1 MKSILKLVCL
11 AAVAFPAA
19 LPAQLVVDRQK
30 YPDYD
35 PTVRPDRSLMR
46 YGSRARLKGAAVP
59 AESQRPD
66 HVDNAATMY
75 FPPIISQEG
84 GSCGSASRIAYMFT
98 HELNSFRHT
107 NASLPENMYP
117 THFVW
122 LLTYGNSGK
131 DQFVQHVG
139 VPSVKTYG
147 GRGNSALFG
156 YKEWDSQ
163 DYGWMTGYEKW
174 HEAMFNRMLPPRNL
188 PMGVGT
194 EEGRNM
200 LKNWLWNHNGDTD
213 FACGGIAG
221 IGVASA
227 AAQGGIPRTDAN
239 VAAGVVGQSYVRWW
253 GTSVDHALTVV
264 GYDDRIEFDLD
275 GNGKAGE
282 KEKDEVG
289 AWIIANSWGGW
300 ANNGLIYCPYAYG
313 FPAHSVTKE
322 GGKEVRKQSGG
333 WWQPELYYVR
343 KNYRPLRTI
352 KVKMDYSHRSEM
364 LLTVGVATDPN
375 ATRPEKTIDL
385 HHFRWAGDGHNGDMN
400 PAPAVPMLG
409 RWADGKLHDEPM
421 EFGYDLTDLCE
432 GLDHSKPLKFFFN
445 VDARTKSKVASRAKG
460 SGHIYNVSIIDYEF
474 DKEGVETPLELD
486 AENGVLDVPGGK
498 ITTVSGVVYGE
509 QYTMPRNLQLKG
521 TQLTWDAPQACGHN
535 VKAYNIYKDGVK
547 ISDTEKREQTIDG
560 SGTYSVSALFDSG
573 VESQRLT
580 VSTPIAVQTP
590 NVAAKFN
597 NNGFNI
603 PDIFNDTY
611 GNCTIE
617 FWVKPQSLKN
627 WNLQAGRWGQFMF
640 HANEDGEFT
649 AGWDAVGEKRV
660 HAYGALKVGR
670 WNHIAMVVNKGSFNV
685 YVDGKSAGSVNG
697 GSTFSGIGGFGT
709 LNFWSGE
716 ANGQD
721 AVYDEIRIW
730 NKSRTRYEIQ
740 QAMNTEFSGSVLP
753 QGLIAYYKG
762 NVMMIDGKPYLQDCV
777 GAHNAP
783 IVNPDSKSYEE
794 INSDKTWNTEVKG
807 TISINN
813 TRITGPA
820 KVVAGQPAAFSA
832 VFPDAVEQLSWNA
845 PDAGIE
851 NYSGAELTA
860 IFPKVGNYEV
870 NLTAKGSTEAN
881 QITVKRMI
889 EVTPAAEFSADFKA
903 SLKQV
908 PAGQR
913 VSFIPTQPV
922 AGYRYEWTME
932 GGDVTSS
939 KAISAAT
946 TFQTVGKHQVT
957 LKVTS
962 AAGEVKTQ
970 TQTIEVAEVSP
981 EADFNVLTPVVTV
994 NDTVKIKDES
1004 KFTPTGWKW
1013 MLSSPGKNYLV
1024 NGRNVKFQAT
1034 EPGVYDVVLT
1044 ASNNVGTSTLSRS
1057 RGLIVV
1063 NADSKSGLSFNSASS
1078 RVVLGKSPLAEA
1090 DKNFTVEWWMNPSKL
1105 SDFCCGIGNS
1115 DDNFLIKAD
1124 AAGALIVSKGGRQ
1137 MKSNND
1143 LVVPGEW
1150 HHYAVVVNGNNVIIY
1165 RDGHKVAS
1173 QYVLNAVKGL
1183 NSFSIGT
1190 AAADMNGQIDEF
1202 RVWGSALS
1210 QEQLQTWG
1218 NAPLNVNAE
1227 DVKAADLRVYYDFN
1241 QNSGNVQDRGANA
1254 NHATRLGFGPDGD
1267 AWPLSK
1273 GVFSLN
1279 FSAKGK
1285 ENVTKDY
1292 LANTKTQFRHTTVQT
1307 NNTKSGRWY
1316 ELRDW
1321 KLENQVKNGNVTTAA
1336 CYDGY
1341 KNGDFTVATGWD
1353 GFADLKDHKVY
1364 QVVKLP
1370 AGLYSLTVTYGQH
1383 DQSAGSY
1390 LAVAAGNKL
1399 PDTENL
1405 STAIA
1410 SQAMEGKG
1418 NGGTNTLH
1426 FTLDKETE
1434 VAIGMVVN
1442 MTGQRIFC
1450 ISDFMLTKGAFEELE
1465 GVAKLTGILAPQ
1477 RANAAQGTIFDL
1489 SGRRVFETRPGNIY
1503 IENGQRVVK

>member
-66 HVDNAATMY
+66 HVNNAATMY

-777 GAHNAP
+777 GAHNAL
-783 IVNPDSKSYEE
+783 IVNPDNKSYEE

-870 NLTAKGSTEAN
+870 NLTAKGTTEAN

-1150 HHYAVVVNGNNVIIY
+1150 HHYAVVVNSNNVIIY

-1210 QEQLQTWG
+1210 QEQLQTWS

-1292 LANTKTQFRHTTVQT
+1292 LANTKTQFRHTTVQM

-1336 CYDGY
+1336 CFDGY

-1450 ISDFMLTKGAFEELE
+1450 ISDFMLTKGAFEELQ

>member
-66 HVDNAATMY
+66 HVNNAATMY

-98 HELNSFRHT
+98 HELNSYRHT

-131 DQFVQHVG
+131 DQFVQYVG

-174 HEAMFNRMLPPRNL
+174 HEAMFNRMLPPRNM

-221 IGVASA
+221 IGVAA
-227 AAQGGIPRTDAN
+227 AVTQAGIPRTDAN
-239 VAAGVVGQSYVRWW
+239 VAAGAVGQSYVRWW
-253 GTSVDHALTVV
+253 GDQVNHALTIV

-313 FPAHSVTKE
+313 FPAHSIEKV

-375 ATRPEKTIDL
+375 ATHPEKTIDL
-385 HHFRWAGDGHNGDMN
+385 HHFRWAGDGHNGDLN

-409 RWADGKLHDEPM
+409 RWADGKLHEEPM

-474 DKEGVETPLELD
+474 DKEGVETPLELK

-535 VKAYNIYKDGVK
+535 VKTYHVYKNGVK

-560 SGTYSVSALFDSG
+560 AGTYSISAVFDSG

-603 PDIFNDTY
+603 PDIFNDSY

-617 FWVKPQSLKN
+617 FWVKPQSLKD

-640 HANEDGEFT
+640 HANANGEFT

-685 YVDGKSAGSVNG
+685 YVDSKSAGSVNG

-716 ANGQD
+716 SNGQD

-740 QAMNTEFSGSVLP
+740 QAMDTEFSGSMLP
-753 QGLIAYYKG
+753 QGLMAYYKG
-762 NVMMIDGKPYLQDCV
+762 DVVMIDGKPYLHDCV

-783 IVNPDSKSYEE
+783 ISNPDSKSYEE

-807 TISINN
+807 TISVNN

-851 NYSGAELTA
+851 NYSGTELTA

-870 NLTAKGSTEAN
+870 NLTAKGATEAN
-881 QITVKRMI
+881 QITVKRTI

-946 TFQTVGKHQVT
+946 TFQTIGQHKVT

-962 AAGEVKTQ
+962 TSGEVKTQ

-1004 KFTPTGWKW
+1004 KFTPTNWKW
-1013 MLSSPGKNYLV
+1013 ILSSPGQSYLV
-1024 NGRNVKFQAT
+1024 NGRNVNFQTTA
-1034 EPGVYDVVLT
+1034 PGVYDVMLT
-1044 ASNNVGTSTLSRS
+1044 ASNNVGASTHSRS

-1063 NADSKSGLSFNSASS
+1063 NADSKSGLSFNGASS
-1078 RVVLGKSPLAEA
+1078 RVVLSKSPLAEA

-1105 SDFCCGIGNS
+1105 SDFCCGIGDN
-1115 DDNFLIKAD
+1115 DANFLIKAD

-1137 MKSNND
+1137 MKSNNG

-1150 HHYAVVVNGNNVIIY
+1150 HHYAVVVNSNNVTIY

-1190 AAADMNGQIDEF
+1190 AAADMVGQIDEF
-1202 RVWGSALS
+1202 RVWGTALK
-1210 QEQLQTWG
+1210 QEQLQGWS

-1241 QNSGNVQDRGANA
+1241 QNSGDVQDRGANA

-1267 AWPLSK
+1267 AWSLSK

-1285 ENVTKDY
+1285 ENVTRDY
-1292 LANTKTQFRHTTVQT
+1292 LANTKNQFRHTNVQM
-1307 NNTKSGRWY
+1307 NNSQNGRWY

-1321 KLENQVKNGNVTTAA
+1321 KLENEVKNGKVTTAA
-1336 CYDGY
+1336 CFDGY
-1341 KNGDFTVATGWD
+1341 KNGNFTVATGWD
-1353 GFADLKDHKVY
+1353 GFANLKDHKVY

-1370 AGLYSLTVTYGQH
+1370 AGIYSLTVTYGQH
-1383 DQSAGSY
+1383 DQSAGCY

-1399 PDTENL
+1399 PDTEKL

-1434 VAIGMVVN
+1434 VAIGLVVN
-1442 MTGQRIFC
+1442 MAGQRIFC
-1450 ISDFMLTKGAFEELE
+1450 LTDFMLTRGSFEELK
-1465 GVAKLTGILAPQ
+1465 GVGSLTGVLAPQ

>member
-1 MKSILKLVCL
+1 M
-11 AAVAFPAA
+11 
-19 LPAQLVVDRQK
+19 
-30 YPDYD
+30 
-35 PTVRPDRSLMR
+35 
-46 YGSRARLKGAAVP
+46 
-59 AESQRPD
+59 
-66 HVDNAATMY
+66 
-75 FPPIISQEG
+75 
-84 GSCGSASRIAYMFT
+84 
-98 HELNSFRHT
+98 
-107 NASLPENMYP
+107 
-117 THFVW
+117 
-122 LLTYGNSGK
+122 
-131 DQFVQHVG
+131 
-139 VPSVKTYG
+139 
-147 GRGNSALFG
+147 
-156 YKEWDSQ
+156 
-163 DYGWMTGYEKW
+163 
-174 HEAMFNRMLPPRNL
+174 
-188 PMGVGT
+188 
-194 EEGRNM
+194 
-200 LKNWLWNHNGDTD
+200 
-213 FACGGIAG
+213 
-221 IGVASA
+221 
-227 AAQGGIPRTDAN
+227 
-239 VAAGVVGQSYVRWW
+239 
-253 GTSVDHALTVV
+253 
-264 GYDDRIEFDLD
+264 
-275 GNGKAGE
+275 
-282 KEKDEVG
+282 
-289 AWIIANSWGGW
+289 
-300 ANNGLIYCPYAYG
+300 
-313 FPAHSVTKE
+313 
-322 GGKEVRKQSGG
+322 QSGG

-603 PDIFNDTY
+603 PDIFNDSY

-783 IVNPDSKSYEE
+783 IVNPDNKSYEE
-794 INSDKTWNTEVKG
+794 INSDKTLDTEVKG

-870 NLTAKGSTEAN
+870 NLTAKGTTEAN

-1078 RVVLGKSPLAEA
+1078 RVVLSKSPLAET

-1173 QYVLNAVKGL
+1173 QFVLNAVKGL

-1292 LANTKTQFRHTTVQT
+1292 LANTKTQFRHTTVQM
-1307 NNTKSGRWY
+1307 NDTKSGRWY

-1341 KNGDFTVATGWD
+1341 KNGNFTVATGWD

-1477 RANAAQGTIFDL
+1477 RVNAAQGTIFDL

>member
-66 HVDNAATMY
+66 HVNNAATMY

-474 DKEGVETPLELD
+474 DKEGVETPLELN

-777 GAHNAP
+777 GAHNAL

-794 INSDKTWNTEVKG
+794 INSDKTLDTEVKG

-870 NLTAKGSTEAN
+870 NLTAKGTTEAN

-1013 MLSSPGKNYLV
+1013 MLSSPGKNYLI

-1078 RVVLGKSPLAEA
+1078 RVVLSKSPLAEA

-1173 QYVLNAVKGL
+1173 QFVLNAVKGL

-1292 LANTKTQFRHTTVQT
+1292 LANTKTQFRHTTVQM
-1307 NNTKSGRWY
+1307 NDTKSGRWY

-1321 KLENQVKNGNVTTAA
+1321 KLENQVKNGKVTTAA

-1390 LAVAAGNKL
+1390 LVVAAGNKL

-1450 ISDFMLTKGAFEELE
+1450 ISDFMLTKGAFEELQ

>member
-66 HVDNAATMY
+66 HVNNAATMY

-188 PMGVGT
+188 PMGIGT

-227 AAQGGIPRTDAN
+227 CAQGGIPRTDAN

-474 DKEGVETPLELD
+474 DKEGVETPLELN

-777 GAHNAP
+777 GAHNAL

-794 INSDKTWNTEVKG
+794 INSDKTLDTEVKG

-870 NLTAKGSTEAN
+870 NLTAKGTTEAN

-908 PAGQR
+908 PASQR

-1013 MLSSPGKNYLV
+1013 MLSSPGKNYLI

-1078 RVVLGKSPLAEA
+1078 RVVLSKSPLAEA

-1173 QYVLNAVKGL
+1173 QFVLNAVKGL

-1292 LANTKTQFRHTTVQT
+1292 LANTKTQFRHTTVQM
-1307 NNTKSGRWY
+1307 NDTKSGRWY

-1321 KLENQVKNGNVTTAA
+1321 KLENQVKNGKVTTAA

-1390 LAVAAGNKL
+1390 LVVAAGNKL

-1450 ISDFMLTKGAFEELE
+1450 ISDFMLTKGAFEELQ

>member
-66 HVDNAATMY
+66 HVNNAATMY

-352 KVKMDYSHRSEM
+352 KVKMDYSHRSET

-777 GAHNAP
+777 GAHNAL

-794 INSDKTWNTEVKG
+794 INSDKTLDTEVKG

-870 NLTAKGSTEAN
+870 NLTAKGTTEAN

-1004 KFTPTGWKW
+1004 KFTPTSWKW

-1150 HHYAVVVNGNNVIIY
+1150 HHYAVVVNSNNVIIY

-1292 LANTKTQFRHTTVQT
+1292 LANTKTQFRHTTVQM
-1307 NNTKSGRWY
+1307 NDTKSGRWY

-1321 KLENQVKNGNVTTAA
+1321 KLENQVKNGKVTTAA

-1390 LAVAAGNKL
+1390 LVVAAGNKL

-1450 ISDFMLTKGAFEELE
+1450 ISDFMLTKGAFEELQ

-1489 SGRRVFETRPGNIY
+1489 CGRRVFETRPGNIY

>member
-66 HVDNAATMY
+66 HVNNAATMY

-474 DKEGVETPLELD
+474 DKEGVETPLELN

-777 GAHNAP
+777 GAHNAL

-794 INSDKTWNTEVKG
+794 INSDKTLDTEVKG

-870 NLTAKGSTEAN
+870 NLTAKGTTEAN

-1013 MLSSPGKNYLV
+1013 MLSSPGKNYLI

-1078 RVVLGKSPLAEA
+1078 RVVLSKSPLAEA

-1292 LANTKTQFRHTTVQT
+1292 LANTKTQFRHTTVQM
-1307 NNTKSGRWY
+1307 NDTKSGRWY

-1341 KNGDFTVATGWD
+1341 KNGNFTVATGWD

>member
-66 HVDNAATMY
+66 HVNNAATMY

-188 PMGVGT
+188 PMGIGT

-227 AAQGGIPRTDAN
+227 CAQGGIPRTDAN

-474 DKEGVETPLELD
+474 DKEGVETPLELN

-649 AGWDAVGEKRV
+649 AGWDAVVEKRV
-660 HAYGALKVGR
+660 HTYGALKVGR

-777 GAHNAP
+777 GAHNAL

-794 INSDKTWNTEVKG
+794 INSDKTLDTEVKG

-870 NLTAKGSTEAN
+870 NLTAKGTTEAN

-908 PAGQR
+908 PASQR

-1013 MLSSPGKNYLV
+1013 MLSSPGKNYLI

-1078 RVVLGKSPLAEA
+1078 RVVLSKSPLAEA

-1173 QYVLNAVKGL
+1173 QFVLNAVKGL

-1292 LANTKTQFRHTTVQT
+1292 LANTKTQFRHTTVQM
-1307 NNTKSGRWY
+1307 NDTKSGRWY

-1321 KLENQVKNGNVTTAA
+1321 KLENQVKNGKVTTAA

-1390 LAVAAGNKL
+1390 LVVAAGNKL

-1450 ISDFMLTKGAFEELE
+1450 ISDFMLTKGAFEELQ

>member
-66 HVDNAATMY
+66 HVNNAATMY

-777 GAHNAP
+777 GAHNAL

-794 INSDKTWNTEVKG
+794 INSDKTLDTEVKG

-870 NLTAKGSTEAN
+870 NLTAKGTTEAN

-1004 KFTPTGWKW
+1004 KFTPTSWKW

-1150 HHYAVVVNGNNVIIY
+1150 HHYAVVVNSNNVIIY

-1292 LANTKTQFRHTTVQT
+1292 LANTKTQFRHTTVQM
-1307 NNTKSGRWY
+1307 NDTKSGRWY

-1321 KLENQVKNGNVTTAA
+1321 KLENQVKNGKVTTAA

-1390 LAVAAGNKL
+1390 LVVAAGNKL

-1450 ISDFMLTKGAFEELE
+1450 ISDFMLTKGAFEELQ

-1489 SGRRVFETRPGNIY
+1489 CGRRVFETRPGNIY

>member
-66 HVDNAATMY
+66 HVNNAATMY

-98 HELNSFRHT
+98 HELNSYRHT

-131 DQFVQHVG
+131 DQFVQYVG

-174 HEAMFNRMLPPRNL
+174 HEAMFNRMLPPRNM

-221 IGVASA
+221 IGVAA
-227 AAQGGIPRTDAN
+227 AVTQAGIPRTDVN
-239 VAAGVVGQSYVRWW
+239 VAAGAVGQSYVRWW
-253 GTSVDHALTVV
+253 GDQVNHALTIV

-313 FPAHSVTKE
+313 FPAHSIEKV

-375 ATRPEKTIDL
+375 ATHPEKTIDL
-385 HHFRWAGDGHNGDMN
+385 HHFRWAGDGHNGDLN

-409 RWADGKLHDEPM
+409 RWADGKLHEEPM

-474 DKEGVETPLELD
+474 DKEGVETPLELK

-535 VKAYNIYKDGVK
+535 VKTYHVYKNGVK

-560 SGTYSVSALFDSG
+560 AGTYSISAVFDSG

-603 PDIFNDTY
+603 PDIFNDSY

-617 FWVKPQSLKN
+617 FWVKPQSLKD

-640 HANEDGEFT
+640 HANANGEFT

-685 YVDGKSAGSVNG
+685 YVDSKSAGSVNG

-716 ANGQD
+716 SNGQD

-740 QAMNTEFSGSVLP
+740 QAMDTEFSGSMLP
-753 QGLIAYYKG
+753 QGLMAYYKG
-762 NVMMIDGKPYLQDCV
+762 DVVMIDGKPYLHDCV

-783 IVNPDSKSYEE
+783 ISNPDSKSYEE

-807 TISINN
+807 TISVNN

-851 NYSGAELTA
+851 NYSGTELTA

-881 QITVKRMI
+881 QITVKRTI

-946 TFQTVGKHQVT
+946 TFQTIGQHKVT

-962 AAGEVKTQ
+962 TSGEVKTQ

-1004 KFTPTGWKW
+1004 KFTPTNWKW
-1013 MLSSPGKNYLV
+1013 ILSSPGQSYLV
-1024 NGRNVKFQAT
+1024 NGRNVNFQTTA
-1034 EPGVYDVVLT
+1034 PGVYDVMLT
-1044 ASNNVGTSTLSRS
+1044 ASNNVGASTHSRS

-1063 NADSKSGLSFNSASS
+1063 NADSKSGLSFNGASS
-1078 RVVLGKSPLAEA
+1078 RVVLSKSPLAEA

-1105 SDFCCGIGNS
+1105 SDFCCGIGDN
-1115 DDNFLIKAD
+1115 DANFLIKAD

-1137 MKSNND
+1137 MKSNNG

-1150 HHYAVVVNGNNVIIY
+1150 HHYAVVVNSNNVIIY

-1190 AAADMNGQIDEF
+1190 AAADMVGQIDEF
-1202 RVWGSALS
+1202 RVWGTALK
-1210 QEQLQTWG
+1210 QEQLQGWS

-1241 QNSGNVQDRGANA
+1241 QNSGDVQDRGANA

-1267 AWPLSK
+1267 AWSLSK

-1292 LANTKTQFRHTTVQT
+1292 LDNTKNQFRHTNVQM
-1307 NNTKSGRWY
+1307 NNSQNGRWY

-1321 KLENQVKNGNVTTAA
+1321 KLENEVKNGKVTTAA
-1336 CYDGY
+1336 CFDGY
-1341 KNGDFTVATGWD
+1341 KNGNFTVATGWD
-1353 GFADLKDHKVY
+1353 GFANLKDHKVY

-1370 AGLYSLTVTYGQH
+1370 AGIYSLTVTYGQH
-1383 DQSAGSY
+1383 DQSAGCY

-1399 PDTENL
+1399 PDTEKL

-1434 VAIGMVVN
+1434 VAIGLVVN
-1442 MTGQRIFC
+1442 MAGQRIFC
-1450 ISDFMLTKGAFEELE
+1450 LTDFMLTRGSFEELK
-1465 GVAKLTGILAPQ
+1465 GVGSLTGVLAP
-1477 RANAAQGTIFDL
+1477 RHANPAQGTIFDL
-1489 SGRRVFETRPGNIY
+1489 NGRRVFEPRPGNIY

>member
-66 HVDNAATMY
+66 HVNNAATMY

-98 HELNSFRHT
+98 HELNSYRHT

-131 DQFVQHVG
+131 DQFVQYVG

-174 HEAMFNRMLPPRNL
+174 HEAMFNRMLPPRNM

-221 IGVASA
+221 IGVAA
-227 AAQGGIPRTDAN
+227 AVTQAGIPRTDAN
-239 VAAGVVGQSYVRWW
+239 VAAGAVGQSYVRWW
-253 GTSVDHALTVV
+253 GDQVNHALTIV

-313 FPAHSVTKE
+313 FPAHSIEKV

-375 ATRPEKTIDL
+375 ATHPEKTIDL
-385 HHFRWAGDGHNGDMN
+385 HHFRWAGDGHNGDLN

-409 RWADGKLHDEPM
+409 RWADGKLHEEPM

-474 DKEGVETPLELD
+474 DKEGVETPLELK

-535 VKAYNIYKDGVK
+535 VKTYHVYKNGVK

-560 SGTYSVSALFDSG
+560 AGTYSISAVFDSG

-603 PDIFNDTY
+603 PDIFNDSY

-617 FWVKPQSLKN
+617 FWVKPQSLKD

-640 HANEDGEFT
+640 HANANGEFT

-685 YVDGKSAGSVNG
+685 YVDSKSAGSVNG

-716 ANGQD
+716 SNGQD

-740 QAMNTEFSGSVLP
+740 QAMDTEFSGSMLP
-753 QGLIAYYKG
+753 QGLMAYYKG
-762 NVMMIDGKPYLQDCV
+762 DVVMIDGKPYLHDCV

-783 IVNPDSKSYEE
+783 ISNPDSKSYEE

-807 TISINN
+807 TISVNN

-851 NYSGAELTA
+851 NYSGTELTA

-870 NLTAKGSTEAN
+870 NLTAKGATEAN
-881 QITVKRMI
+881 QITVKRTI

-946 TFQTVGKHQVT
+946 TFQTIGQHKVT

-962 AAGEVKTQ
+962 TSGEVKTQ

-1004 KFTPTGWKW
+1004 KFTPTNWKW
-1013 MLSSPGKNYLV
+1013 ILSSPGQSYLV
-1024 NGRNVKFQAT
+1024 NGRNVNFQTTA
-1034 EPGVYDVVLT
+1034 PGVYDVMLT
-1044 ASNNVGTSTLSRS
+1044 ASNNVGASTHSRS

-1063 NADSKSGLSFNSASS
+1063 NADSKSGLSFNGASS
-1078 RVVLGKSPLAEA
+1078 RVVLSKSPLAEA

-1105 SDFCCGIGNS
+1105 SDFCCGIGDN
-1115 DDNFLIKAD
+1115 DANFLIKAD

-1137 MKSNND
+1137 MKSNNG

-1150 HHYAVVVNGNNVIIY
+1150 HHYAVVVNSNNVIIY

-1190 AAADMNGQIDEF
+1190 AAADMVGQIDEF
-1202 RVWGSALS
+1202 RVWGTALK
-1210 QEQLQTWG
+1210 QEQLQGWS

-1241 QNSGNVQDRGANA
+1241 QNSGDVQDRGANA

-1267 AWPLSK
+1267 AWSLSK

-1285 ENVTKDY
+1285 ENVTRDY
-1292 LANTKTQFRHTTVQT
+1292 LANTKNQFRHTNVQM
-1307 NNTKSGRWY
+1307 NNSQNGRWY

-1321 KLENQVKNGNVTTAA
+1321 KLENEVKNGKVTTAA
-1336 CYDGY
+1336 CFDGY
-1341 KNGDFTVATGWD
+1341 KNGNFTVATGWD
-1353 GFADLKDHKVY
+1353 GFANLKDHKVY

-1370 AGLYSLTVTYGQH
+1370 AGIYSLTVTYGQH
-1383 DQSAGSY
+1383 DQSAGCY

-1399 PDTENL
+1399 PDTEKL

-1434 VAIGMVVN
+1434 VAIGLVVN
-1442 MTGQRIFC
+1442 MAGQRIFC
-1450 ISDFMLTKGAFEELE
+1450 LTDFMLTRGSFEELK
-1465 GVAKLTGILAPQ
+1465 GVGSLTGVLAPQ

-1489 SGRRVFETRPGNIY
+1489 NGRRVFETRPGNIY

>member
-66 HVDNAATMY
+66 HVNNAATMY

-603 PDIFNDTY
+603 PDIFNDSY

-777 GAHNAP
+777 GAHNAL

-794 INSDKTWNTEVKG
+794 INSDKTLDTEVKG

-870 NLTAKGSTEAN
+870 NLTAKGNTEAN

-1004 KFTPTGWKW
+1004 KFTPTSWKW

-1078 RVVLGKSPLAEA
+1078 RVVLSKSPLAEA

-1173 QYVLNAVKGL
+1173 QFVLNAVKGL

-1292 LANTKTQFRHTTVQT
+1292 LANTKTQFRHTTVQM
-1307 NNTKSGRWY
+1307 NDTKSGRWY
-1316 ELRDW
+1316 ELKDW

-1341 KNGDFTVATGWD
+1341 KNGNFTVATGWD

>member
-35 PTVRPDRSLMR
+35 PTVRPERSLMR

-66 HVDNAATMY
+66 HVNNAATMY

-174 HEAMFNRMLPPRNL
+174 HEAMFNRMLSPRSL
-188 PMGVGT
+188 PMNVGS

-213 FACGGIAG
+213 FASGGIAG

-227 AAQGGIPRTDAN
+227 AAQGGIPKTSAN
-239 VAAGVVGQSYVRWW
+239 VEAGVVGQSYVRWW
-253 GTSVDHALTVV
+253 GTSVDHALTIV

-333 WWQPELYYVR
+333 WWQPELYFVR

-385 HHFRWAGDGHNGDMN
+385 HHFRWAGDGHNGDLN

-409 RWADGKLHDEPM
+409 RWADGKLHEEPM

-460 SGHIYNVSIIDYEF
+460 KGHIYNVSIIDYEF
-474 DKEGVETPLELD
+474 DKEGVETPLELN
-486 AENGVLDVPGGK
+486 AESGVLDVPGGK

-509 QYTMPRNLQLKG
+509 QFTMPRNLQLKG
-521 TQLTWDAPQACGHN
+521 TQLTWDAPQVCGHN
-535 VKAYNIYKDGVK
+535 VKTYNVYKNGVK

-560 SGTYSVSALFDSG
+560 AGTYSISAVFDSG

-603 PDIFNDTY
+603 PDIFNDSY
-611 GNCTIE
+611 NNCTIE

-640 HANEDGEFT
+640 HANEDGTFT

-660 HAYGALKVGR
+660 HASGALKVGR
-670 WNHIAMVVNKGSFNV
+670 WNHIAMVVNRGNFNL
-685 YVDGKSAGSVNG
+685 YVDGMGKGSVFG
-697 GSTFSGIGGFGT
+697 GSNYSGIGGFGM

-730 NKSRTRYEIQ
+730 NKSRSRYEIQ
-740 QAMNTEFSGSVLP
+740 QAMNTEFSGGLLP
-753 QGLIAYYKG
+753 QGLMAYYKG
-762 NVMMIDGKPYLQDCV
+762 DVMMIDGKPHLHDCV

-794 INSDKTWNTEVKG
+794 IKSDKTWNTEVKG

-813 TRITGPA
+813 TRVNGPA

-832 VFPDAVEQLSWNA
+832 VFPDAVAQLSWSA

-851 NYSGAELTA
+851 NYNGTELTA
-860 IFPKVGNYEV
+860 IFPKVGQYDV
-870 NLTAKGSTEAN
+870 TLTAKGATEAN
-881 QITVKRMI
+881 QVTVKRTV

-922 AGYRYEWTME
+922 AGYRYEWTIE

-939 KAISAAT
+939 KAVSAAT
-946 TFQTVGKHQVT
+946 TFQTVGKHKVT

-962 AAGEVKTQ
+962 TAGEEKTQ
-970 TQTIEVAEVSP
+970 TQVIEVAEVSP
-981 EADFNVLTPVVTV
+981 EADFNVLTPVVLRG
-994 NDTVKIKDES
+994 DTVKVKDES
-1004 KFTPTGWKW
+1004 KFTPTTWKW
-1013 MLSSPGKNYLV
+1013 MLTSPNKNYLV
-1024 NGRNVKFQAT
+1024 MGRNVKFQAT
-1034 EPGVYDVVLT
+1034 EPGVYDLSLT
-1044 ASNNVGTSTLSRS
+1044 ASNNVGVSTATRS
-1057 RGLIVV
+1057 RGLVVV

-1078 RVVLGKSPLAEA
+1078 RVVLSKSPLAES

-1105 SDFCCGIGNS
+1105 SDFCCGIGDN
-1115 DDNFLIKAD
+1115 DANFLIKAD
-1124 AAGALIVSKGGRQ
+1124 AAGSLIVSKGGRQ
-1137 MKSNND
+1137 VKSNND

-1150 HHYAVVVNGNNVIIY
+1150 HHYAVVVNSNNVTIY
-1165 RDGHKVAS
+1165 RDGEKVTS
-1173 QYVLNAVKGL
+1173 QYAMNAIKGL
-1183 NSFSIGT
+1183 NTFALGAS
-1190 AAADMNGQIDEF
+1190 AADMNGQIDEF
-1202 RVWGSALS
+1202 RVWGTSLT
-1210 QEQLQTWG
+1210 QQQLQTWG
-1218 NAPLNVNAE
+1218 NAPLDVKAE

-1254 NHATRLGFGPDGD
+1254 NHGTRLGFGPDGD

-1279 FSAKGK
+1279 FSAKGS
-1285 ENVTKDY
+1285 ENVTKNY
-1292 LANTKTQFRHTTVQT
+1292 LSNTHARFQHTNKVM
-1307 NNTKSGRWY
+1307 NDSKSGRWY
-1316 ELRDW
+1316 ELKDW
-1321 KLENQVKNGNVTTAA
+1321 KLENEVKNGNITTAA
-1336 CYDGY
+1336 CFDGF
-1341 KNGDFTVATGWD
+1341 KGGKFTVATGWD

-1370 AGLYSLTVTYGQH
+1370 AGIYALTVTYDEHTQV
-1383 DQSAGSY
+1383 SGSY

-1399 PDTENL
+1399 PNTKDLNQ
-1405 STAIA
+1405 AIA
-1410 SQAMEGKG
+1410 SERMVSGA
-1418 NGGTNTLH
+1418 NGGTNTLR
-1426 FTLDKETE
+1426 FTLEKETE
-1434 VAIGMVVN
+1434 VAIGLVVN

-1450 ISDFMLTKGAFEELE
+1450 IKDFMLTHGSFEELK
-1465 GVAKLTGILAPQ
+1465 GVGSLTGVLAPQ
-1477 RANAAQGTIFDL
+1477 RAKEAQGTIFDL

>member
-66 HVDNAATMY
+66 HVNNAATMY

-188 PMGVGT
+188 PMGIGT

-227 AAQGGIPRTDAN
+227 CAQGGIPRTDAN

-322 GGKEVRKQSGG
+322 GGKEVRKQS
-333 WWQPELYYVR
+333 ELYYVR

-474 DKEGVETPLELD
+474 DKEGVETPLELN

-777 GAHNAP
+777 GAHNAL

-794 INSDKTWNTEVKG
+794 INSDKTLDTEVKG

-870 NLTAKGSTEAN
+870 NLTAKGTTEAN

-1013 MLSSPGKNYLV
+1013 MLSSPGKNYLI

-1078 RVVLGKSPLAEA
+1078 RVVLSKSPLAEA

-1173 QYVLNAVKGL
+1173 QFVLNAVKGL

-1210 QEQLQTWG
+1210 QEQLQKWG

-1292 LANTKTQFRHTTVQT
+1292 LANTKTQFRHTTVQM
-1307 NNTKSGRWY
+1307 NDTKSGRWY

-1321 KLENQVKNGNVTTAA
+1321 KLENQVKNGKVTTAA

>member
-66 HVDNAATMY
+66 HVNNAATMY

-603 PDIFNDTY
+603 PDIFNDSY

-783 IVNPDSKSYEE
+783 IVNPDNKSYEE
-794 INSDKTWNTEVKG
+794 INSDKTLDTEVKG

-870 NLTAKGSTEAN
+870 NLTAKGTTEAN

-1013 MLSSPGKNYLV
+1013 MLSSPGKNYLI

-1078 RVVLGKSPLAEA
+1078 RVVLSKSPLAEA

-1173 QYVLNAVKGL
+1173 QFVLNAVKGL

-1292 LANTKTQFRHTTVQT
+1292 LANTKTQFRHTTVQM
-1307 NNTKSGRWY
+1307 NDTKSGRWY

-1321 KLENQVKNGNVTTAA
+1321 KLENQVKNGKVTTAA

-1390 LAVAAGNKL
+1390 LVVAAGNKL

-1450 ISDFMLTKGAFEELE
+1450 ISDFMLTKGAFEELQ

-1489 SGRRVFETRPGNIY
+1489 SGRRVFEPRPGNIY

>member
-66 HVDNAATMY
+66 HVNNAATMY

-188 PMGVGT
+188 PMGIGT

-474 DKEGVETPLELD
+474 DKEGVETPLELN

-777 GAHNAP
+777 GAHNAL

-794 INSDKTWNTEVKG
+794 INSDKTLDTEVKG

-870 NLTAKGSTEAN
+870 NLTAKGTTEAN

-1013 MLSSPGKNYLV
+1013 MLSSPGKNYLI

-1078 RVVLGKSPLAEA
+1078 RVVLSKSPLAEA

-1173 QYVLNAVKGL
+1173 QFVLNAVKGL

-1210 QEQLQTWG
+1210 QEQLQKWG

-1292 LANTKTQFRHTTVQT
+1292 LANTKTQFRHTTVQM
-1307 NNTKSGRWY
+1307 NDTKSGRWY

-1321 KLENQVKNGNVTTAA
+1321 KLENQVKNGKVTTAA

>member
-66 HVDNAATMY
+66 HVNNAATMY

-474 DKEGVETPLELD
+474 DKEGVETPLELN

-777 GAHNAP
+777 GAHNAL

-794 INSDKTWNTEVKG
+794 INSDKTLDTEVKG

-870 NLTAKGSTEAN
+870 NLTAKGTTEAN

-1004 KFTPTGWKW
+1004 KFTPTSWKW

-1078 RVVLGKSPLAEA
+1078 RVVLSKSPLAEA

-1173 QYVLNAVKGL
+1173 QFVLNAVKGL

-1292 LANTKTQFRHTTVQT
+1292 LANTKTQFRHTTVQM
-1307 NNTKSGRWY
+1307 NDTKSGRWY

-1321 KLENQVKNGNVTTAA
+1321 KLENQVKNGKVTTAA

-1390 LAVAAGNKL
+1390 LVVAAGNKL

-1450 ISDFMLTKGAFEELE
+1450 ISDFMLTKGAFEELQ

>member
-66 HVDNAATMY
+66 HVNNAATMY

-131 DQFVQHVG
+131 DQFIQYVG

-777 GAHNAP
+777 GAHNAL

-794 INSDKTWNTEVKG
+794 INSDKTLDTEVKG

-813 TRITGPA
+813 TRINGPA

-870 NLTAKGSTEAN
+870 NLTAKGTTEAN

-1078 RVVLGKSPLAEA
+1078 RVVLSKSPLAEA

-1173 QYVLNAVKGL
+1173 QFVLNAVKGL

-1292 LANTKTQFRHTTVQT
+1292 LANTKTQFRHTTVQM
-1307 NNTKSGRWY
+1307 NDTKSGRWY
-1316 ELRDW
+1316 ELKDW
-1321 KLENQVKNGNVTTAA
+1321 KLENQVKNGKVTTAA

-1390 LAVAAGNKL
+1390 LVVAAGNKL

-1450 ISDFMLTKGAFEELE
+1450 ISDFMLTKGAFEELQ

>member
-66 HVDNAATMY
+66 HVNNAATMY

-603 PDIFNDTY
+603 PDIFNDSY

-777 GAHNAP
+777 GAHNAL

-794 INSDKTWNTEVKG
+794 INSDKTLDTEVKG

-870 NLTAKGSTEAN
+870 NLTAKGTTEAN

-1013 MLSSPGKNYLV
+1013 MLSSPGKNYLI

-1078 RVVLGKSPLAEA
+1078 RVVLSKSPLAEA

-1173 QYVLNAVKGL
+1173 QFVLNAVKGL

-1292 LANTKTQFRHTTVQT
+1292 LANTKTQFRHTTVQM
-1307 NNTKSGRWY
+1307 NDTKSGRWY

-1321 KLENQVKNGNVTTAA
+1321 KLENQVKNGKVTTAA

-1390 LAVAAGNKL
+1390 LVVAAGNKL

-1450 ISDFMLTKGAFEELE
+1450 ISDFMLTKGAFEELQ

>member
-46 YGSRARLKGAAVP
+46 YGSRARLKGVAVP

-66 HVDNAATMY
+66 HVNNAATMY

-131 DQFVQHVG
+131 DQFIQYVG

-174 HEAMFNRMLPPRNL
+174 HEAMFNRMLAPRNL

-253 GTSVDHALTVV
+253 GTSVDHALTIV

-474 DKEGVETPLELD
+474 DKEGVETPLELN

-777 GAHNAP
+777 GAHNAL

-794 INSDKTWNTEVKG
+794 INSDKTLDTEVKG

-1004 KFTPTGWKW
+1004 KFTPTSWKW

-1150 HHYAVVVNGNNVIIY
+1150 HHYAVVVNSNNVIIY

-1292 LANTKTQFRHTTVQT
+1292 LANTKTQFRHTTVQM
-1307 NNTKSGRWY
+1307 NDTKSGRWY
-1316 ELRDW
+1316 ELKDW

-1341 KNGDFTVATGWD
+1341 KNGNFTVATGWD

>member
-66 HVDNAATMY
+66 HVNNAATMY

-98 HELNSFRHT
+98 HELNSYRHT

-131 DQFVQHVG
+131 DQFVQYVG

-174 HEAMFNRMLPPRNL
+174 HEAMFNRMLPPRNM

-221 IGVASA
+221 IGVAA
-227 AAQGGIPRTDAN
+227 AVTQAGIPRTDAN
-239 VAAGVVGQSYVRWW
+239 VAAGAVGQSYVRWW
-253 GTSVDHALTVV
+253 GDQVNHALTIV

-313 FPAHSVTKE
+313 FPAHSIEKV

-375 ATRPEKTIDL
+375 ATHPEKTIDL
-385 HHFRWAGDGHNGDMN
+385 HHFRWAGDGHNGDLN

-409 RWADGKLHDEPM
+409 RWADGKLHEEPM

-474 DKEGVETPLELD
+474 DKEGVETPLELK

-535 VKAYNIYKDGVK
+535 VKTYHVYKNGVK

-560 SGTYSVSALFDSG
+560 AGTYSISAVFDSG

-603 PDIFNDTY
+603 PDIFNDSY

-617 FWVKPQSLKN
+617 FWVKPQSLKD

-640 HANEDGEFT
+640 HANANGEFT

-685 YVDGKSAGSVNG
+685 YVDSKSAGSVNG

-716 ANGQD
+716 SNGQD

-740 QAMNTEFSGSVLP
+740 QAMDTEFSGSMLP
-753 QGLIAYYKG
+753 QGLMAYYKG
-762 NVMMIDGKPYLQDCV
+762 DVVMIDGKPYLHDCV

-783 IVNPDSKSYEE
+783 ISNPDSKSYEE

-807 TISINN
+807 TISVNN

-851 NYSGAELTA
+851 NYSGTELTA

-870 NLTAKGSTEAN
+870 NLTAKGATEAN
-881 QITVKRMI
+881 QITVKRTI

-946 TFQTVGKHQVT
+946 TFQTIGQHKVT

-962 AAGEVKTQ
+962 TSGEVKTQ

-1004 KFTPTGWKW
+1004 KFTPTNWKW
-1013 MLSSPGKNYLV
+1013 ILSSPGQSYLV
-1024 NGRNVKFQAT
+1024 NGRNVNFQTTA
-1034 EPGVYDVVLT
+1034 PGVYDVMLT
-1044 ASNNVGTSTLSRS
+1044 ASNNVGASTHSRS

-1063 NADSKSGLSFNSASS
+1063 NADSKSGLSFNGASS
-1078 RVVLGKSPLAEA
+1078 RVVLSKSPLAEA

-1105 SDFCCGIGNS
+1105 SDFCCGIGDN
-1115 DDNFLIKAD
+1115 DANFLIKAD

-1137 MKSNND
+1137 MKSNNG

-1150 HHYAVVVNGNNVIIY
+1150 HHYAVVVNSNNVIIY

-1190 AAADMNGQIDEF
+1190 AAADMVGQIDEF
-1202 RVWGSALS
+1202 RVWGTALK
-1210 QEQLQTWG
+1210 QEQLQGWS

-1241 QNSGNVQDRGANA
+1241 QNSGDVQDRGANA

-1267 AWPLSK
+1267 AWSLSK

-1292 LANTKTQFRHTTVQT
+1292 LDNTKNQFRHTNVQM
-1307 NNTKSGRWY
+1307 NNSQNGRWY

-1321 KLENQVKNGNVTTAA
+1321 KLENEVKNGKVTTAA
-1336 CYDGY
+1336 CFDGY
-1341 KNGDFTVATGWD
+1341 KNGNFTVATGWD
-1353 GFADLKDHKVY
+1353 GFANLKDHKVY

-1370 AGLYSLTVTYGQH
+1370 AGIYSLTVTYGQH
-1383 DQSAGSY
+1383 DQSAGCY

-1399 PDTENL
+1399 PDTEKL

-1434 VAIGMVVN
+1434 VAIGLVVN
-1442 MTGQRIFC
+1442 MAGQRIFC
-1450 ISDFMLTKGAFEELE
+1450 LTDFMLTRGSFEELK
-1465 GVAKLTGILAPQ
+1465 GVGSLTGVLAPQ

>member
-66 HVDNAATMY
+66 HVNNAATMY

-188 PMGVGT
+188 PMGIGT

-227 AAQGGIPRTDAN
+227 CAQGGIPRTDAN

-474 DKEGVETPLELD
+474 DKEGVETPLELN

-617 FWVKPQSLKN
+617 VWVKPQSLKN

-777 GAHNAP
+777 GAHNAL

-794 INSDKTWNTEVKG
+794 INSDKTLDTEVKG

-870 NLTAKGSTEAN
+870 NLTAKGTTEAN

-1013 MLSSPGKNYLV
+1013 MLSSPGKNYLI

-1078 RVVLGKSPLAEA
+1078 RVVLSKSPLAEA

-1173 QYVLNAVKGL
+1173 QFVLNAVKGL

-1292 LANTKTQFRHTTVQT
+1292 LANTKTQFRHTTVQM
-1307 NNTKSGRWY
+1307 NDTKSGRWY

-1321 KLENQVKNGNVTTAA
+1321 KLENQVKNGKVTTAA

-1390 LAVAAGNKL
+1390 LVVAAGNKL

-1450 ISDFMLTKGAFEELE
+1450 ISDFMLTKGAFEELQ